1 MSATDHPL
9 VTDPRLLPVLLEIQ
23 SVITQT
29 HRMRSFEE
37 RLKDVQD
44 IVQRELLPAQA
55 AAAATGSAVALLH
68 SIREQAATGTYL
80 VPDDQRFFD
89 NRCTA
94 TDADIRV
101 RILIERAIVRKA
113 VADILAAGLRIT
125 LTHEGDDSEAVLATD
140 LDFIMDQASACDLEG
155 LVIYTAEG
163 NRVGW
168 VQMVYG
174 NDGWDVLSDNS
185 TAVSPYLVGADA
197 LSQELADAMDR

>member
-1 MSATDHPL
+1 MSDTTHPL

-23 SVITQT
+23 SAITQT

-44 IVQRELLPAQA
+44 IVQRELVPAQA
-55 AAAATGSAVALLH
+55 AAAGGAVVLLH

-94 TDADIRV
+94 TDAGIRV
-101 RILIERAIVRKA
+101 RMLIERAIVRQA

-155 LVIYTAEG
+155 LVLYTAEG

-185 TAVSPYLVGADA
+185 TTVSPYLVGADA

>member
-1 MSATDHPL
+1 MAATDHPL
-9 VTDPRLLPVLLEIQ
+9 VNDPRLLPVLLEIQ
-23 SVITQT
+23 RAITQT

-44 IVQRELLPAQA
+44 IVQREIAAAQA
-55 AAAATGSAVALLH
+55 TPAGSAVALLH
-68 SIREQAATGTYL
+68 SIREQAATGAYL

-94 TDADIRV
+94 TDADIRA
-101 RILIERAIVRKA
+101 RILIERAIVRQA
-113 VADILAAGLRIT
+113 VSDILAAGLRIT
-125 LTHEGDDSEAVLATD
+125 LTHEGDDSEAVLAND
-140 LDFIMDQASACDLEG
+140 LDFIMDQACACDLEG
-155 LVIYTAEG
+155 LVIFTAEG

-185 TAVSPYLVGADA
+185 TTVSHYLDGADA

>member
-1 MSATDHPL
+1 MSDTTHPL
-9 VTDPRLLPVLLEIQ
+9 VTDPRLLPVLLEIL
-23 SVITQT
+23 SAISQT

-44 IVQRELLPAQA
+44 IAQRELASARDAGGA
-55 AAAATGSAVALLH
+55 AALLH

-80 VPDDQRFFD
+80 VADDQRFFD

-101 RILIERAIVRKA
+101 RILIERAIVRQA

-155 LVIYTAEG
+155 LVIHTAEG

-185 TAVSPYLVGADA
+185 TTVSPYLVGADA